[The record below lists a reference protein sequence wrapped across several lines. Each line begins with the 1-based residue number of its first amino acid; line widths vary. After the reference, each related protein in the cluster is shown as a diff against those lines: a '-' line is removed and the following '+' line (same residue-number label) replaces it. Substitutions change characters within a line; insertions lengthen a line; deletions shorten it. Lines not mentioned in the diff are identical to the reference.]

1 MKKTI
6 MTNDWEEAEEILN
19 KADRVWTEKG
29 EYKNGRRG
37 PNGELGWTRKYAEAD
52 GIVWNVEY
60 ECGFP
65 VLWRTVEE

>member
-6 MTNDWEEAEEILN
+6 MINDWEEAEKIIK
-19 KADRVWTEKG
+19 KADKVWTENG

-37 PNGELGWTRKYAEAD
+37 PSGELGWTREYAEAD

-60 ECGFP
+60 DCGFP